1 MNGIKI
7 RKGIRYRCYVSLGR
21 VDGFK
26 STFNAES
33 ATNVA
38 NKASAS
44 IKVHCYVV
52 QSDEQS
58 RQDARKHG
66 VNLITAQS
74 IPGSVHWIG

>member
-1 MNGIKI
+1 MNGIMIWK
-7 RKGIRYRCYVSLGR
+7 RVRYRCYVSLGR

-33 ATNVA
+33 AMNVA

>member
-7 RKGIRYRCYVSLGR
+7 RKRIRYRCYVFLGR

-26 STFNAES
+26 STFDSES
-33 ATNVA
+33 AMNLA
-38 NKASAS
+38 NIVSDS

-66 VNLITAQS
+66 VNLITA
-74 IPGSVHWIG
+74 